1 MEIAVVRQAT
11 QLSEDWMFLVFL
23 LIIAPIAWTKATQPG
38 RLNRVWQ
45 SSINIRL
52 LRQVIREEP
61 NTTRATWILNSAFY
75 LTASLFIY
83 LTIKFYLFGKYQVS
97 LPWGLSGVL
106 LYLVLLVSVIITYF
120 IKSLTPSIVSFFSG
134 RDNGLFEYRFTIHLT
149 NRLAVFIL
157 FPSALAAAYM
167 PLGQAEYALLAGLI
181 LWVFVLVYRL
191 LRASLNALQSG
202 VPVFYILF
210 YICTLEILPI
220 LICYRALNP

>member
-1 MEIAVVRQAT
+1 MI
-11 QLSEDWMFLVFL
+11 LVFL

-75 LTASLFIY
+75 LSASLFIY
-83 LTIKFYLFGKYQVS
+83 LTIKFYLFGKYQMS
-97 LPWGLSGVL
+97 LPWQLNGVL
-106 LYLVLLVSVIITYF
+106 LYLILLVSLCVTYF
-120 IKSLTPSIVSFFSG
+120 IKSLTPSFVSFFSG
-134 RDNGLFEYRFTIHLT
+134 RDNGLSEYRFTIHLT
-149 NRLAVFIL
+149 NRLSVFIL
-157 FPSALAAAYM
+157 FPSALAAAYL
-167 PLGQAEYALLAGLI
+167 PLGQAEYAILTGLF
-181 LWVFVLVYRL
+181 LWCFVLLYRL

>member
-1 MEIAVVRQAT
+1 MDIAIVRQAT
-11 QLSEDWMFLVFL
+11 QLSEDWMILVFL
-23 LIIAPIAWTKATQPG
+23 LVIAPLAWTKATQPG

-45 SSINIRL
+45 SSINVRL

-61 NTTRATWILNSAFY
+61 NTTTATWVLNSSFY
-75 LTASLFIY
+75 LSASLLVY
-83 LTIKFYLFGKYQVS
+83 LAVKFYLIGKYQMT
-97 LPWGLSGVL
+97 LPWELKGVL
-106 LYLVLLVSVIITYF
+106 LYLVLLAGVVITYF

-134 RDNGLFEYRFTIHLT
+134 KDSGLSEYRFTIHLT

-157 FPSALAAAYM
+157 FPSSLAAAYL
-167 PLGQAEYALLAGLI
+167 PLAQAEYAILAGLL
-181 LWVFVLVYRL
+181 LWLSAVIYRL